1 MRKYGYWIFV
11 ALNLLAIHQSEA
23 TPPDSCQYQVAG
35 QVLDLSNEQPLAFAS
50 VQIDGTSQGTVT
62 DEQGYF
68 RITQICP
75 REFDLIVSFVGYK
88 TAIHHH
94 DPFHKNPRI
103 LLAPDSLTLKSVVIE
118 DEALT
123 GELFSGSISG
133 LSAQELNT
141 YQSQSLGNLAS
152 RISGVSGLKT
162 GQNIVKPIIHGLHSN
177 RVLIVNNGVRHEFQN
192 WGTEHAP
199 EIDPSLAQ
207 NVKVVKGAATVRYG
221 PEALGGVLL
230 IEPPKL
236 DFLTPIQGEIQAVG
250 QSNGRSGEGTVQLQK
265 GFHRIALMGQ
275 ASLVQQGDL
284 NSPEYQLT
292 NTGKREQSGA
302 LTARFHYGNFDIVT
316 HFSHFNQEL
325 GILRSAVTGSLED
338 LVNAIEQSP
347 PPLTRPFS
355 YGIGNPRQR
364 VQHNVAK
371 VRGQWFGDKQS
382 VEVQYAVQQNNR
394 QEFDVRR
401 GTNNL
406 RPAIDLELVSHSLD
420 AAWEH
425 PSVRQWEGRV
435 GLQGFVQDNNN
446 LPGTNTIPFIP
457 NYNANRIGIYLI
469 ERRPIGDD
477 WLEGGIRYDY
487 QTMSIRGRNSRN
499 DVYRNNL
506 SFQNVTATFGIVK
519 QLSDY
524 QTFRSNIGTAWRPPN
539 ISELYS
545 FGRHQASIEYGLWR
559 YNYQENGSIN
569 TDDVLDE
576 QDRAVPSEVGIK
588 WIGTYE
594 SLRESQQTEITVY
607 VNYIQNYIYNKPAGI
622 TQTIRGAF
630 PFFIYDQDDAL
641 LMGLDASTT
650 LQHAYRLSSKLQGS
664 YIWAKNL
671 TRNEYFVGLPPANIQ
686 YQLSQ
691 KLVKWG
697 ILDKSHW
704 NINASYTFQQFQAP
718 RVIPVQALLEA
729 EQGEQDLFAENDA
742 IFDILPPPDGYF
754 LLDLSWSGQINRF
767 TLGVQVTNVLNT
779 SYRNYT
785 DRLRYFADE
794 IGRNYLVS
802 LTYEF

>member
-1 MRKYGYWIFV
+1 M
-11 ALNLLAIHQSEA
+11 
-23 TPPDSCQYQVAG
+23 
-35 QVLDLSNEQPLAFAS
+35 
-50 VQIDGTSQGTVT
+50 
-62 DEQGYF
+62 
-68 RITQICP
+68 
-75 REFDLIVSFVGYK
+75 
-88 TAIHHH
+88 
-94 DPFHKNPRI
+94 
-103 LLAPDSLTLKSVVIE
+103 
-118 DEALT
+118 
-123 GELFSGSISG
+123 
-133 LSAQELNT
+133 
-141 YQSQSLGNLAS
+141 
-152 RISGVSGLKT
+152 
-162 GQNIVKPIIHGLHSN
+162 
-177 RVLIVNNGVRHEFQN
+177 
-192 WGTEHAP
+192 
-199 EIDPSLAQ
+199 
-207 NVKVVKGAATVRYG
+207 
-221 PEALGGVLL
+221 
-230 IEPPKL
+230 
-236 DFLTPIQGEIQAVG
+236 
-250 QSNGRSGEGTVQLQK
+250 
-265 GFHRIALMGQ
+265 
-275 ASLVQQGDL
+275 
-284 NSPEYQLT
+284 
-292 NTGKREQSGA
+292 
-302 LTARFHYGNFDIVT
+302 
-316 HFSHFNQEL
+316 
-325 GILRSAVTGSLED
+325 
-338 LVNAIEQSP
+338 
-347 PPLTRPFS
+347 
-355 YGIGNPRQR
+355 
-364 VQHNVAK
+364 
-371 VRGQWFGDKQS
+371 
-382 VEVQYAVQQNNR
+382 
-394 QEFDVRR
+394 
-401 GTNNL
+401 
-406 RPAIDLELVSHSLD
+406 
-420 AAWEH
+420 
-425 PSVRQWEGRV
+425 RQWEGRV
-435 GLQGFVQDNNN
+435 GLQGLVQDNNN

-506 SFQNVTATFGIVK
+506 S
-519 QLSDY
+519 
-524 QTFRSNIGTAWRPPN
+524 
-539 ISELYS
+539 
-545 FGRHQASIEYGLWR
+545 HQASIEYGLWR

-569 TDDVLDE
+569 TDDVLNE

-691 KLVKWG
+691 KLGKWG
-697 ILDKSHW
+697 ILDESHW
-704 NINASYTFQQFQAP
+704 NINTSYTFQQFQAP

-729 EQGEQDLFAENDA
+729 EQGEQDLFTENDA